1 MYLIHLVSM
10 QYENV
15 TTQTH
20 TCCWL
25 QPVDRILLSHQ
36 YMTFFTKCCIRIY
49 AYKNC
54 PINLTSLVIKY
65 K

>member
-25 QPVDRILLSHQ
+25 QPVDKFTWATSTWLYSHDVV
-36 YMTFFTKCCIRIY
+36 YTFMHTKS
-49 AYKNC
+49 A
-54 PINLTSLVIKY
+54 
-65 K
+65 